1 MKHRIERLNALIKEE
16 LGKMFLKELDF
27 ENVLVTIMGVEI
39 SEDLVD
45 ARIKI
50 NVMPLAKF
58 NEVAEILRRNRN
70 HLRFLLMKRLKI
82 KQVPQLNFEINEY
95 PEKVLEI
102 EKIFENDKI
111 E

>member
-1 MKHRIERLNALIKEE
+1 
-16 LGKMFLKELDF
+16 MFLKELDF
-27 ENVLVTIMGVEI
+27 ENVLVTIMAVEI

-50 NVMPLAKF
+50 NVMPLTKF

-82 KQVPQLNFEINEY
+82 KQVPQLNFEINEH
-95 PEKVLEI
+95 PEKESEN
-102 EKIFENDKI
+102 EKIFENGKI

>member
-16 LGKMFLKELDF
+16 LGKIFLKELDF
-27 ENVLVTIMGVEI
+27 ENVLVTIMAVEI

-50 NVMPLAKF
+50 NVMPLTKF

-82 KQVPQLNFEINEY
+82 KQVPQLNFEINEH
-95 PEKVLEI
+95 PEKESEI
-102 EKIFENDKI
+102 EKIFENGKI

>member
-27 ENVLVTIMGVEI
+27 ENVLVTIMAVEI

-50 NVMPLAKF
+50 NVMPLTKF

-82 KQVPQLNFEINEY
+82 KQVPQLNFEINEH
-95 PEKVLEI
+95 PEKESEI

>member
-1 MKHRIERLNALIKEE
+1 MLHRSERLNELIKKE

-27 ENVLVTIMGVEI
+27 ENVLVTIMDVEI
-39 SEDLVD
+39 SDRLID

-50 NVMPLAKF
+50 NVMPLTKF
-58 NEVAEILRRNRN
+58 NEVAEILRQNRN

-82 KQVPQLNFEINEY
+82 KLVPQLNFEINEH
-95 PEKVLEI
+95 PEKAPEV